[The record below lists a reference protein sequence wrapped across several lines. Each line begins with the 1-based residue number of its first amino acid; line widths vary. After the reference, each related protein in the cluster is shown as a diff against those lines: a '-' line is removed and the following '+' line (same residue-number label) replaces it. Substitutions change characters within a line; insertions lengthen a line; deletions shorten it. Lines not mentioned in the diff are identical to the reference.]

1 MKITELNEMEL
12 MTIDGGAKKKTCKRD
27 WAGVLK
33 GVGQYAGAH
42 YLFGPTNGERP
53 AIAAVRSKV
62 EDTITSRKPQNK

>member
-1 MKITELNEMEL
+1 MKITELNEVEL
-12 MTIDGGAKKKTCKRD
+12 MTIDGGAKKKTCKRNC
-27 WAGVLK
+27 AGVLK

-42 YLFGPTNGERP
+42 YLFGLTNGERP

>member
-1 MKITELNEMEL
+1 

-53 AIAAVRSKV
+53 AIAAVRSEA
-62 EDTITSRKPQNK
+62 EDYHKSKAIKQISKSWNSCKRH